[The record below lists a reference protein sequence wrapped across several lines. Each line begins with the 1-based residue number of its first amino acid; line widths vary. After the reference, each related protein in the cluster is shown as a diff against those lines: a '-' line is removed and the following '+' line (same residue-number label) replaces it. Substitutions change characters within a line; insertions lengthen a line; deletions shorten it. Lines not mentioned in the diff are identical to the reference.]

1 MNILFLH
8 KNFPAQFKYLATYL
22 AHQPDN
28 NVTFITSN
36 DDVQIDKIKKVVYK
50 PARNI
55 PEDCHPYLR
64 MHEEAIIHGQA
75 ASSAALFLKNDPK
88 FKPDV
93 IYTHQSGPGLFMK
106 YMIPDVPIITY
117 CEWYYRAEGADI
129 GFDGNP
135 PDIDTRAKLRCSN
148 SNFLIDLY
156 SCDAFVSPTYWQKSQ
171 FPKEFHHKIQVIH
184 DGIDTDR
191 CKPDENAT
199 FLIKD
204 KNLTLTAKDEVL
216 TYGTRGMEP
225 YRGFIEFMEAA
236 EYLLKKR
243 PNLHIIIAGEDITCY
258 GKPLENETYKELAL
272 RLLDFDMNRL
282 HFVGKLNFIDYVKM
296 LQISSAHVYSTYP
309 YILSWSLL
317 DAMATGCCI
326 VASNTAPVLEVMKD
340 NYNGL
345 LFDFYNQ
352 AQLAQKVEYALD
364 NQDKMETI
372 RQNARQTVLDNY
384 KLENM
389 LAAQISYINN
399 VIAKHK
405 QEHQL

>member
-8 KNFPAQFKYLATYL
+8 RNFPAQFKYLATYL
-22 AHQPDN
+22 ANVPGN
-28 NVTFITSN
+28 NVTFITNN
-36 DDVQIDKIKKVVYK
+36 DSVQIDKINKIVY
-50 PARNI
+50 PTTRNI
-55 PEDCHPYLR
+55 PETTHPYLR
-64 MHEEAIIHGQA
+64 MHEEAIIHGQCA
-75 ASSAALFLKNDPK
+75 ASAALPLKTDPAL
-88 FKPDV
+88 KPDI
-93 IYTHQSGPGLFMK
+93 IYIHPSGPGLFMK
-106 YMIPDVPIITY
+106 YMFPDVPIITY

-129 GFDGNP
+129 GFDGTP
-135 PDIDTRAKLRCSN
+135 ADVDTRAKLRCSN

-156 SCDAFVSPTYWQKSQ
+156 SCDAFVTPTHWQKSQ

-191 CKPDENAT
+191 CKPDDNAS

-204 KNLTLTAKDEVL
+204 KNLTLTARDEVL

-225 YRGFIEFMEAA
+225 YRGFIQFMEAA

-243 PNLHIIIAGEDITCY
+243 SNLHIIVAGEDITCY
-258 GKPLENETYKELAL
+258 GKPLENDTYKQLAL

-317 DAMATGCCI
+317 DAMSTGCCI
-326 VASNTAPVLEVMKD
+326 VASNTAPVSEVMKD

-345 LFDFYNQ
+345 LFDFFNPD
-352 AQLAQKVEYALD
+352 QLAQKVEYALD
-364 NQDKMETI
+364 NKDEMKEI
-372 RQNARQTVLDNY
+372 RANARKTVVDNY

-389 LAAQISYINN
+389 LAQQINFINN

-405 QEHQL
+405 QGA